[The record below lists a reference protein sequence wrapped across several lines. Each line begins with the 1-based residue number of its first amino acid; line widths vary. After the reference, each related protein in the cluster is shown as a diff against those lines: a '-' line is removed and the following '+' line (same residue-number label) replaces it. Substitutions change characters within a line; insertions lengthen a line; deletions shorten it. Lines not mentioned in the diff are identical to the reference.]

1 MRQQINFSIEV
12 MFWCLWG
19 KHFTLWTITQAIPCV
34 YIGVCVHVPAW
45 HIRSPLRHA
54 MLAIIE
60 FAWTCCFFI
69 PFFSLTLTQ
78 MSHSG
83 SPFSL
88 PLGYLTL
95 TSSLGLG
102 FNSGKSL
109 TLTSCSVLCYN
120 PSPFVHFVQTCSDVL
135 YLWVGSFL
143 EHKTVL
149 VPSRA

>member
-1 MRQQINFSIEV
+1 M
-12 MFWCLWG
+12 
-19 KHFTLWTITQAIPCV
+19 
-34 YIGVCVHVPAW
+34 HVPVW
-45 HIRSPLRHA
+45 HIRTPLRHA

-60 FAWTCCFFI
+60 FAWTCCFFT

-102 FNSGKSL
+102 FNSGKLL
-109 TLTSCSVLCYN
+109 TLTSCSVLCPN
-120 PSPFVHFVQTCSDVL
+120 PSPFVHTCTLSRPALTFCICGLAVFLSIRLFL
-135 YLWVGSFL
+135 YLA
-143 EHKTVL
+143 EHSTCCLVCAPWADVDSTAVL
-149 VPSRA
+149 VVNNIRATRKL